1 MESSSRFWSADT
13 VRALRPH
20 QWLKNLL
27 IAVPAVAAHNST
39 LQTAKTLLFAFVAY
53 SLCASATYI
62 VNDLLDR
69 QYDRIHPR
77 KKARPV
83 PSGKLTVVRWGILAG
98 YLLVGSIAISL
109 FGLPSTFLLVLGGY
123 FALTLGYS
131 IYIKRLLMMDVV
143 VLACLYGL
151 RVIAGGVAV
160 SITLSPWLIGFCIFF
175 FLSLA
180 LVKRI
185 AELKTVPTEPGIP
198 LAGRGYR
205 LEDLHAVQSLAA
217 AAGFVSVLVFVLYLN
232 SEAIKALYTQ
242 PTALWSVGLILIFW
256 IGRIVV
262 IAGRGE
268 MHDDPV
274 VFAVRDTT
282 SLIAGV
288 LVFLVLILSI

>member
-1 MESSSRFWSADT
+1 
-13 VRALRPH
+13 
-20 QWLKNLL
+20 
-27 IAVPAVAAHNST
+27 
-39 LQTAKTLLFAFVAY
+39 
-53 SLCASATYI
+53 
-62 VNDLLDR
+62 
-69 QYDRIHPR
+69 
-77 KKARPV
+77 
-83 PSGKLTVVRWGILAG
+83 
-98 YLLVGSIAISL
+98 
-109 FGLPSTFLLVLGGY
+109 LLVLGGY

-185 AELKTVPTEPGIP
+185 AELKTVPTEPSTP

-232 SEAIKALYTQ
+232 SEAVKALYTQ

-256 IGRIVV
+256 IGRIVL

-274 VFAVRDTT
+274 VFAIRDTT

>member
-1 MESSSRFWSADT
+1 
-13 VRALRPH
+13 
-20 QWLKNLL
+20 L